1 MATPVVLI
9 NGVNYSWI
17 NATIPIFGVPLIGI
31 TKFMVK
37 RSQVKENNY
46 GRGAEP
52 VSRGYGRKEYEAS
65 ITVYFDELAKIIA
78 ANGGQDIT
86 DIPPFDFP
94 IVLSG
99 TSVGFKKIVVK
110 SAEFTQSLI
119 DSSEGDTKILVEL
132 PLIIGGI
139 TGL

>member
-17 NATIPIFGVPLIGI
+17 NATIPIFGIPLIGI

-94 IVLSG
+94 LVLAG
-99 TSVGFKKIVVK
+99 TFVGFKKITIK
-110 SAEFTQSLI
+110 SAEFTQSLF

-132 PLIIGGI
+132 PLIIGGVN
-139 TGL
+139 GL

>member
-94 IVLSG
+94 IVLAG
-99 TSVGFKKIVVK
+99 AFVGFKKITVK

-119 DSSEGDTKILVEL
+119 DSSEGDTKILIEL

-139 TGL
+139 NGL

>member
-17 NATIPIFGVPLIGI
+17 NATIPIFGIPLIGI

-52 VSRGYGRKEYEAS
+52 VSRGYGRNLSKVSLTEARE
-65 ITVYFDELAKIIA
+65 TRRF
-78 ANGGQDIT
+78 
-86 DIPPFDFP
+86 
-94 IVLSG
+94 
-99 TSVGFKKIVVK
+99 
-110 SAEFTQSLI
+110 
-119 DSSEGDTKILVEL
+119 
-132 PLIIGGI
+132 
-139 TGL
+139 

>member
-1 MATPVVLI
+1 MVTPVVLI

-17 NATIPIFGVPLIGI
+17 NATIPIFGIPLIGV

-65 ITVYFDELAKIIA
+65 ITVHFDELANIIA

-94 IVLSG
+94 LVLAGSF
-99 TSVGFKKIVVK
+99 VGFKKITIKSDRKSVV
-110 SAEFTQSLI
+110 
-119 DSSEGDTKILVEL
+119 
-132 PLIIGGI
+132 
-139 TGL
+139 

>member
-1 MATPVVLI
+1 MANTPTVLI

-17 NATIPIFGVPLIGI
+17 NATVPIFGVPLLGI

-65 ITVYFDELAKIIA
+65 ITVFFDELAAIIA

-94 IVLSG
+94 IVLAKAG
-99 TSVGFKKIVVK
+99 GFKKIVVR

-119 DSSEGDTKILVEL
+119 DSSEGDTKILIEL

-139 TGL
+139 DGL